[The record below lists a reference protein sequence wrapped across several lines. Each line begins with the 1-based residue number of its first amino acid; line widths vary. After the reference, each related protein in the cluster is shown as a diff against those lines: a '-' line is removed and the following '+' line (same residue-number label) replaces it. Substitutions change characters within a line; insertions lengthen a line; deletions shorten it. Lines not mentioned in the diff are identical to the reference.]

1 MQLPTLD
8 PDTLFLQLLQDLPDH
23 CLLLARQFKAFT
35 RSRKVQSPADLLR
48 LVLLYCGEDLSLRQV
63 AGHFTL
69 LKGQPISDTAIKKRL
84 LAASAWLKALLPH
97 LLHQCSLPPGNRRFL
112 VSDSTS
118 VVAPGAKGTHYR
130 IHLTLNLLTLEF
142 IALTITD
149 KHTTE
154 SLLLVPLTTG
164 DVVLADR
171 FYARRDHLIDAHQRG
186 AQVIVRHHPKAL
198 PIYQENGE
206 RLNLLEQLSQ
216 QAQGSIQSF
225 SGYIV
230 ARDGR
235 RLRVYLHSYR
245 LSDKAAASARRKV
258 RYERRKS
265 QNGAKPETLF
275 YAGFVMILTT
285 IAPEEIGGEEIM
297 KVYGCRWQIEVAIK
311 RWKSLLDVD
320 ELRARYQSDLAELWL
335 NGKMI
340 YALLIERR
348 SKRLSGQKLEYMDE
362 ERKRSWWRLWG
373 VMRQE
378 VSSKVIGSQN
388 WQAQAWSQCVE
399 AMSERKRERKLQRLP
414 DQAIDYLRSSKE
426 LDGRLGMTA

>member
-1 MQLPTLD
+1 
-8 PDTLFLQLLQDLPDH
+8 
-23 CLLLARQFKAFT
+23 
-35 RSRKVQSPADLLR
+35 LR
-48 LVLLYCGEDLSLRQV
+48 LVLLYCGEDLSLRQI
-63 AGHFTL
+63 AGHLTL
-69 LKGQPISDTAIKKRL
+69 LKGRTISDTAIKQRL
-84 LAASAWLKALLPH
+84 LAASAWLKALLPQM
-97 LLHQCSLPPGNRRFL
+97 LHQGQLPAGNRRFL
-112 VSDSTS
+112 VTDSTS

-130 IHLTLNLLTLEF
+130 IHLTLNLLSLEF

-149 KHTTE
+149 KHTAE
-154 SLLLVPLTTG
+154 SLLLVPITTG

-171 FYARRDHLIDAHQRG
+171 FYARRDNLIDAHQRG
-186 AQVIVRHHPKAL
+186 AQFIVRHHPKGL

-216 QAQGSIQSF
+216 QAEGSVRSF
-225 SGYIV
+225 SGYII

-258 RYERRKS
+258 RRERRKS

-275 YAGFVMILTT
+275 YAGFVMILTS
-285 IAPEEIGGEEIM
+285 IAPEEMGGEEVL

-311 RWKSLLDVD
+311 RWKSLLDID
-320 ELRARYQSDLAELWL
+320 ELRARYKSALAQVWL
-335 NGKMI
+335 TGKMI
-340 YALLIERR
+340 YALLIEKR

-362 ERKRSWWRLWG
+362 ERKRSWWRLWR

-378 VSSKVIGSQN
+378 VSSKVTGSQN

-399 AMSERKRERKLQRLP
+399 AMSERKRQRKLQRLP
-414 DQAIDYLRSSKE
+414 EKAVEYLRSSKE
-426 LDGRLGMTA
+426 LDERLKITA